1 MLSFTFLFNSG
12 LAAVSL
18 LLLKFQQFPL
28 SLSLLHSHSPPQR
41 FSPFSFGVTWSG
53 SAIGVIFVC
62 LSMIPSRA
70 IVSSSAICRPS
81 WSRRFRLRDQFVPY
95 LFFLAWVS
103 SRLSCLPCPGFGVK
117 TVVCAHARRET
128 QRKQIRTS
136 LTCLSFN
143 NWFAL
148 TYLCGLQ
155 LRSDPIYHCPK

>member
-1 MLSFTFLFNSG
+1 MVLSFTVLFNSG
-12 LAAVSL
+12 LATVSL
-18 LLLKFQQFPL
+18 LLLKFEQFPL
-28 SLSLLHSHSPPQR
+28 SLSLLHSRSPPQR
-41 FSPFSFGVTWSG
+41 LSPFSFAVTWSG

-62 LSMIPSRA
+62 LSMTPSRA

-81 WSRRFRLRDQFVPY
+81 SSRRFRLRDQFVPY

-103 SRLSCLPCPGFGVK
+103 SRLSCPPCPGFGVK
-117 TVVCAHARRET
+117 TVVCVHARR

-136 LTCLSFN
+136 VTCISFN
-143 NWFAL
+143 NWFPL